1 MMEWH
6 VKHLEKVVLKFVTGL
21 AENATSW
28 EKRMNKRY
36 GRINNVCR
44 QINYDIKQGATYEQ
58 VTLLLQR
65 IRNDSSFSSLR
76 DNHGSLERLSD
87 LDKYFNH
94 RLARQKVGGINLP
107 VKIFFITSLSSYCD
121 YLTM

>member
-1 MMEWH
+1 MIEWH
-6 VKHLEKVVLKFVTGL
+6 VKHLEKVVLKFVKGL

-28 EKRMNKRY
+28 EKRNNKRY
-36 GRINNVCR
+36 GRISNVCR

-76 DNHGSLERLSD
+76 DNHGSLERLGE
-87 LDKYFNH
+87 LEKYFQQ
-94 RLARQKVGGINLP
+94 RP
-107 VKIFFITSLSSYCD
+107 VETKSWWY
-121 YLTM
+121 

>member
-1 MMEWH
+1 MIEWH

-44 QINYDIKQGATYEQ
+44 QINYDIKQGATNDQ
-58 VTLLLQR
+58 VLLLLQR
-65 IRNDSSFSSLR
+65 IRNDSSFSQLR
-76 DNHGSLERLSD
+76 NNNGSLERLGELEKHFQRATPREKELVVLTSWLHMRSEIFSD
-87 LDKYFNH
+87 KII
-94 RLARQKVGGINLP
+94 QIN
-107 VKIFFITSLSSYCD
+107 
-121 YLTM
+121 

>member
-1 MMEWH
+1 MIEWH

-44 QINYDIKQGATYEQ
+44 QINYDIKQGATNDQ
-58 VTLLLQR
+58 VLLLLQR
-65 IRNDSSFSSLR
+65 IRNDSSFSQLR
-76 DNHGSLERLSD
+76 NNNGSLERLGELEKHFQAATPREKELVVLTSWLHMRSEIFSD
-87 LDKYFNH
+87 KII
-94 RLARQKVGGINLP
+94 QIN
-107 VKIFFITSLSSYCD
+107 
-121 YLTM
+121 

>member
-6 VKHLEKVVLKFVTGL
+6 VKHVEKVVLKFVTGL

-36 GRINNVCR
+36 GRINNVAR
-44 QINYDIKQGATYEQ
+44 QINYDIKQGATYDQ
-58 VTLLLQR
+58 VLLLLQR

-76 DNHGSLERLSD
+76 DNNGSLERLAE
-87 LDKYFNH
+87 LEKHFQQQPLERTKWWY
-94 RLARQKVGGINLP
+94 
-107 VKIFFITSLSSYCD
+107 
-121 YLTM
+121 

>member
-1 MMEWH
+1 MIEWH

-44 QINYDIKQGATYEQ
+44 QINYDIKQGATNDQ
-58 VTLLLQR
+58 VLLLLQR
-65 IRNDSSFSSLR
+65 IRNDSSFSQLR
-76 DNHGSLERLSD
+76 NNNGSLERLGELEKHFQQPLERKSWW
-87 LDKYFNH
+87 Y
-94 RLARQKVGGINLP
+94 
-107 VKIFFITSLSSYCD
+107 
-121 YLTM
+121 

>member
-28 EKRMNKRY
+28 EKRMNKRD
-36 GRINNVCR
+36 GRINNVAR
-44 QINYDIKQGATYEQ
+44 QINYDIKQGATYDQ
-58 VTLLLQR
+58 VLLLLQR

-76 DNHGSLERLSD
+76 DNNGSLERLAE
-87 LDKYFNH
+87 LEKHFQQQPLERTKWWY
-94 RLARQKVGGINLP
+94 
-107 VKIFFITSLSSYCD
+107 
-121 YLTM
+121 